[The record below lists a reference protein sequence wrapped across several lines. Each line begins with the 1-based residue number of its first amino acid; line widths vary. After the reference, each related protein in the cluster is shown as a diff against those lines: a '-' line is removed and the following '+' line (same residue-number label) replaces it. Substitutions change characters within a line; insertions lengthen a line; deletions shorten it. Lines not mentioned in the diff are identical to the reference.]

1 MNKCS
6 TIPGSTYANQCMYW
20 YVISHVIRHV
30 RTYPA
35 ATQKG
40 VADLCLCQLQCMCI
54 LLVLKIF
61 SLCSQ
66 LQIRIANKAACV
78 SKHDYQH
85 NDKMNTLAFVNVLLV
100 KIFPILIRQ
109 YFPSKCCTIRY
120 QYNRMMAG
128 LKHELLILMKFL
140 CGLEMVRK
148 P

>member
-1 MNKCS
+1 MNVPPYLAAHMQ
-6 TIPGSTYANQCMYW
+6 TNALMYCDM
-20 YVISHVIRHV
+20 ISHVIRHV
-30 RTYPA
+30 CTYPA

-40 VADLCLCQLQCMCI
+40 VADLCVCQLQCMCI

-120 QYNRMMAG
+120 QYNCMMAG
-128 LKHELLILMKFL
+128 LKHEL
-140 CGLEMVRK
+140 
-148 P
+148 